1 MSHNEFGELP
11 RTAEQERI
19 RNAAFHAH
27 RPANSK
33 PDVTDI
39 LGEQFVADR
48 KAYLA
53 SRKRD
58 AATPVNVRP
67 AYQNTITA
75 IEIAVKALEMAASN
89 AEVERAHPSVIVKLR
104 SDAARLSAYRI
115 EVMKGNPA

>member
-1 MSHNEFGELP
+1 MNSNDMD
-11 RTAEQERI
+11 TIAEATLEMRG
-19 RNAAFHAH
+19 RAN
-27 RPANSK
+27 RPANGK

-53 SRKRD
+53 AQRD
-58 AATPVNVRP
+58 AAIPVNVRP

-104 SDAARLSAYRI
+104 SDAARLSAYCI